1 MNGIEKITA
10 RIEAEAVA
18 DAARIAEEGAEQC
31 RAIRAEGEEK
41 ARELYWERLRE
52 GTKASEAR
60 ADMLSRAA
68 DMEARKSIL
77 ACKQDIVTRAFDRA
91 GEKLRAMTGE
101 EYLSFLA
108 GQAARASSTGEEELI
123 LNARDRASLGEQV
136 AERANR
142 LLSDAGRAAR
152 LVLSEDTG
160 SFSGG
165 LVLRSGSITVNCT
178 LEALLFQA
186 REEQAAVVAAELFG

>member
-18 DAARIAEEGAEQC
+18 DAALIVEEGAEQC

-41 ARELYWERLRE
+41 ARELYWERLQE

-77 ACKQDIVTRAFDRA
+77 ACKQEILNRAFDRA
-91 GEKLRAMTGE
+91 EEKLRAMTGE
-101 EYLSFLA
+101 EYIAFLA

-123 LNARDRASLGEQV
+123 LNAQDRASLGEQV
-136 AERANR
+136 VERANR
-142 LLSDAGRAAR
+142 LLSDAGRPAQ
-152 LVLSEDTG
+152 LVLSKEPG
-160 SFSGG
+160 AFSGG
-165 LVLRSGSITVNCT
+165 LILRSGSITVNCT
-178 LEALLFQA
+178 LEALLSQA
-186 REEQAAVVAAELFG
+186 REEQAAVAAAELFG